1 MELKTATAL
10 AIFGSILIT
19 LVQLFYT
26 INSFMNGYQT
36 GIFGIQFPGY
46 ILSIM
51 YLLGSIFILVFFST
65 LYAHQNKEEE

>member
-26 INSFMNGYQT
+26 INSFMSGYQT
-36 GIFGIQFPGY
+36 GIFGIQFPSY

-51 YLLGSIFILVFFST
+51 YLLGSVFILIFFGT
-65 LYAHQNKEEE
+65 LYANQNREEE

>member
-26 INSFMNGYQT
+26 INSFVNGYNT
-36 GIFGIQFPGY
+36 GIFGIQFPSY

-51 YLLGSIFILVFFST
+51 YLLGCIFILIFFGT
-65 LYAHQNKEEE
+65 LYANQNREEE

>member
-19 LVQLFYT
+19 LVQLFYV
-26 INSFMNGYQT
+26 INSFMSGYKT

-46 ILSIM
+46 VLNIM
-51 YLLGSIFILVFFST
+51 YLLGSIFILIFFGT
-65 LYAHQNKEEE
+65 LYVNQNREEE